1 MPTFFFHI
9 AIDLVRTSETLLTP
23 TDIFQP
29 LNNKSLS
36 HLTQGWTYTTK
47 KCQQNHPEEVAIPIH
62 GTHTASRGLSGD
74 SGHFVGAGNH
84 QQQHSSI
91 PTGDSISN
99 DWRCDNISLQM
110 IDMLSHTT
118 TGGHKQINK
127 LNGQITNG
135 LGAGPSG
142 LATKGRY
149 ESTDLEEDDLGWGV
163 VRLYRDT
170 EETPG
175 LYDEVVSTKS
185 SKHGRGM
192 SRLGGSNESPAFKDE
207 DCTTLCILAVPSYL
221 TPSDFLGFVGEK
233 TREEVS
239 HFRMIRTERGN
250 RYMVLMKFRSG
261 KKAREWRKESNGR
274 VFNSMEPENCHVV
287 FVKSIEFRAL
297 ENTGQASSFPDMTN
311 DPFTPSKA
319 IIDSAT
325 TLTAKGQS
333 SSLPSTSLNTKPIA
347 PPTPALIELPT
358 CPVCLERMDE
368 STGLLTILCQHVFH
382 CSCLQKWRGSG
393 CPVCRYTQD
402 DLGKRIHSSDTEA
415 GLNECAVCRS
425 DINLWICLICG
436 TVGCGRYDAAHAFLH
451 YQESSHCFAMDLTTQ
466 RVWDYASDGYVH
478 RIVQN
483 KTDGKLVELPSTN
496 NTSLPLDD
504 ITDDYLPREKL
515 DSIGLEYTHLL
526 TSQLESQRLYFEEK
540 VERAADKASQAA
552 SAATKASDSASEAL
566 AQLQGLQTAHDN
578 LIKDIIPTL
587 ERDRERALRK
597 AEKFEGMAR
606 KLEKEWREEK
616 ALGGSLMERVQ
627 LLDSEV
633 GNLKRENEE
642 LKEQNRDL
650 GFFISGVEKLREAG
664 LGEEVVEGTVSLPE
678 VEKGPGG
685 RKKGKG
691 KLKT

>member
-9 AIDLVRTSETLLTP
+9 AIDLVRSSEKPCLAIP
-23 TDIFQP
+23 SPIDIFQ
-29 LNNKSLS
+29 NFSNKSLS
-36 HLTQGWTYTTK
+36 IPAKSWTHTTK
-47 KCQQNHPEEVAIPIH
+47 KSPQKYREIEVEARTERIH
-62 GTHTASRGLSGD
+62 GALEILGGD
-74 SGHFVGAGNH
+74 SGHFVGAERH
-84 QQQHSSI
+84 QKQHSSI
-91 PTGDSISN
+91 PTGGRISD
-99 DWRCDNISLQM
+99 DWRCGNILLQR
-110 IDMLSHTT
+110 IDMPPHTK
-118 TGGHKQINK
+118 TGDQGQTNK
-127 LNGQITNG
+127 LNGHITNG
-135 LGAGPSG
+135 IGAGPSG
-142 LATKGRY
+142 LATKGKY

-185 SKHGRGM
+185 SKHGRGT
-192 SRLGGSNESPAFKDE
+192 SRLGGLDGTAVFKDE
-207 DCTTLCILAVPSYL
+207 DCTTLCILAVPAYL

-239 HFRMIRTERGN
+239 HFRMIRTERVN

-261 KKAREWRKESNGR
+261 KKAREWRKEWNGKA
-274 VFNSMEPENCHVV
+274 FNSMEPENCHVV

-319 IIDSAT
+319 KTDSLT
-325 TLTAKGQS
+325 TLAAKGQS
-333 SSLPSTSLNTKPIA
+333 SSLSSTSLNTKPIA
-347 PPTPALIELPT
+347 PPTSALIELPT
-358 CPVCLERMDE
+358 CP
-368 STGLLTILCQHVFH
+368 
-382 CSCLQKWRGSG
+382 KWRGSG

-402 DLGKRIHSSDTEA
+402 DLGKRLHNSDIEA
-415 GLNECAVCRS
+415 GLNECTICRS
-425 DINLWICLICG
+425 DSNLWICLICG
-436 TVGCGRYDAAHAFLH
+436 NVGCGRYDAAHAFLH
-451 YQESSHCFAMDLTTQ
+451 YQQSSHCFAMDLTSQ

-496 NTSLPLDD
+496 DTSLPLDD

-552 SAATKASDSASEAL
+552 LAATKATEAASEAL
-566 AQLQGLQTAHDN
+566 VQLKELQAAHEN
-578 LIKDIIPTL
+578 LAKDVIPTI
-587 ERDRERALRK
+587 ERDRDRAFRK

-616 ALGGSLMERVQ
+616 ALGSSLMERVQ
-627 LLDSEV
+627 FLDSEV
-633 GNLKRENEE
+633 GKLKMENEE

-650 GFFISGVEKLREAG
+650 GFFISGGEKLREAG
-664 LGEEVVEGTVSLPE
+664 MGDEVVEGTLSLPE

-691 KLKT
+691 KPKT